1 MQTAWHLE
9 PRHDRP
15 IDIDRTPQ
23 DIFCDSFAQCG
34 LTRAGGQREGGR
46 IAVRSADFLKTAA
59 DFS

>member
-15 IDIDRTPQ
+15 IDIDRTPH
-23 DIFCDSFAQCG
+23 DVFCHAFAQFG
-34 LTRAGGQREGGR
+34 LTRAG
-46 IAVRSADFLKTAA
+46 AVRGRQDRNAPADFLKTAA